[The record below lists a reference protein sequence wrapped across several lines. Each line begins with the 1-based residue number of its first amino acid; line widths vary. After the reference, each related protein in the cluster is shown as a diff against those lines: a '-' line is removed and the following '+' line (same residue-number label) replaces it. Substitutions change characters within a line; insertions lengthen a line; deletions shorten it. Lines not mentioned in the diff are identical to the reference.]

1 MAILR
6 PDYIFLVVFVIPSTL
21 LMSGLL
27 KYMIETYEY
36 YLIK

>member
-21 LMSGLL
+21 LINSLL
-27 KYMIETYEY
+27 KYMIKTYEY